1 MHNAA
6 VSGAT
11 SSLSNLSS
19 LNPDLIT
26 RRTRSVVARC
36 FSAIAAALLIARC
49 GGHSGPSGTGPTV
62 AAIDPN
68 HGPAGGGTAVH
79 IVGDHFAAGA
89 VVTIGGSMATDVVVE
104 SATSITAKTGIRMP
118 GASDVTVAVGGR
130 TGALPGGFTYDVD
143 SAPVITSVTAR
154 GTRTNEPQNFADLD
168 EEVGVT
174 AVVDDPDT
182 PADRLSFEWTAEAGT
197 INGSGANVTWRAP
210 ADGSTPR
217 SIVLSVK
224 VSDPGSNSATGTV
237 SVSLHNSRKEI
248 GDLSRQFLLD
258 FSDSKTSAA
267 FVVRN
272 FSKSPRCEAERDEE
286 FNEVDANRNAYR
298 ITSSNIGPATV
309 KIQFLSLPCSYEPR
323 EGDACASVPSTWD
336 SVCAPGAA
344 CTPGRSQGID
354 YVTAVYEQSQW
365 KLCASYFQGTG
376 TGPVQPRFIR

>member
-1 MHNAA
+1 
-6 VSGAT
+6 
-11 SSLSNLSS
+11 
-19 LNPDLIT
+19 LIT
-26 RRTRSVVARC
+26 RRTLSVITRC
-36 FSAIAAALLIARC
+36 LSVFAAALLIARC

-104 SATSITAKTGIRMP
+104 SSTSITAKTGIRIP
-118 GASDVTVAVGGR
+118 GASDVIVAVGGR

-154 GTRTNEPQNFADLD
+154 GTRPNEPKDFADLD
-168 EEVGVT
+168 EEVGVS
-174 AVVDDPDT
+174 AVVADPDT
-182 PADRLSFEWTAEAGT
+182 PAERLSFEWSAEAGT
-197 INGSGANVTWRAP
+197 INGSGDSVTWRAP
-210 ADGSTPR
+210 ADASTPK
-217 SIVLSVK
+217 SIVLTVK

-258 FSDSKTSAA
+258 FSDSRTNAA

-272 FSKSPRCEAERDEE
+272 FSKSPRCEMERDEE
-286 FNEVDANRNAYR
+286 FNEVDANRSAYR

-309 KIQFLSLPCSYEPR
+309 RIQFASLPCSYEPR
-323 EGDACASVPSTWD
+323 DGDACAAVPSAWD
-336 SVCAPGAA
+336 SVCAPGAT
-344 CTPGRSQGID
+344 CTPGRTQGID
-354 YVTAVYEQSQW
+354 HVTAIYEQSQW
-365 KLCASYFQGTG
+365 KLCASYFQSTG
-376 TGPVQPRFIR
+376 IGPVQPRFIK